1 MRRLAVL
8 LFAAGCSSAGVHE
21 DDVGVDAQVAD
32 ARSTL
37 DAAPGDR
44 GTLDQGSAPDVAAAD
59 ADEVDA
65 AGTDAASLDAGSSD
79 AGSSDAEP
87 SDAGATGNAL
97 HFDGIDD
104 RVAIRGEPGGFRRD
118 AFSEETWFRT
128 RTSSGAM
135 LELHS
140 TVQTG
145 ADRTLY
151 LRAGQVCFYVYS
163 PTRSSR
169 CTAARYDDGAWHHVA
184 GTLGPAGQT
193 LYVDG
198 VLVSRTASI
207 TSSAFDWDNE
217 LQLGYGHIGA
227 DALLEHFGG
236 ELDEVRLWRVTRTAT
251 DVAAS
256 FRGAIDPASPGL
268 IGYWRMEQSGTA
280 SVAQDSSPAVRSGR
294 LEGFDFQPSPWVG
307 GAF

>member
-8 LFAAGCSSAGVHE
+8 LLAAGCSSAGVHE
-21 DDVGVDAQVAD
+21 DDAGTDAQIAD
-32 ARSTL
+32 ASAAL

-44 GTLDQGSAPDVAAAD
+44 GSLDVGSAPDAAGAD
-59 ADEVDA
+59 ADEVDAGEVDAGEVDA
-65 AGTDAASLDAGSSD
+65 AGTDAAEVDAGT
-79 AGSSDAEP
+79 

-104 RVAIRGEPGGFRRD
+104 RVAIRGEVGGFRRD
-118 AFSEETWFRT
+118 AFSEEAWFRT

-140 TVQTG
+140 TVRTG

-151 LRAGQVCFYVYS
+151 IRAGLVCFYVYS

-169 CTAARYDDGAWHHVA
+169 CTATRYDDGAWHHVA

-198 VLVSRTASI
+198 VLVSRTASV

-251 DVAAS
+251 DVQAS

-280 SVAQDSSPAVRSGR
+280 SVAQDSSPAARPGR